1 MTHQPQDDFIGVLKD
16 HHTQEHS
23 HMDATDLLE
32 EAARRI
38 RNANRILV
46 LTGAGISA
54 ESGVPTF
61 RGGGDTWRGMPFHEL
76 SSAQKVEEDL
86 PLVWEWFDYRRG
98 VVAKCEP
105 NAAHIAI
112 ADAQNNGRFEDFTL
126 VTQNIDG
133 LHRLAASDNLIE
145 LHGHINT
152 ARCLSCKGLVSLLAI
167 PEEER
172 PPICTKCEDS
182 MRPHVVLF
190 GEQLNDDDLNLA
202 FEKAENC
209 DVCIVIGTS
218 AVVYPASSIPQIAS
232 RAGAFTIEVNPE
244 ETDLSNMFDICIR
257 SKAVEAVPQL
267 FRDADDKE

>member
-1 MTHQPQDDFIGVLKD
+1 MNS
-16 HHTQEHS
+16 EE
-23 HMDATDLLE
+23 LLN
-32 EAARRI
+32 EAARKI
-38 RNANRILV
+38 RVSDKILI

-112 ADAQNNGRFEDFTL
+112 ADAQRSGRFEEFTL
-126 VTQNIDG
+126 ATQNIDG
-133 LHRLAASDNLIE
+133 LHRIAGSENLIE

-152 ARCLSCKGLVSLLAI
+152 ARCLSCKTLVSLLTI
-167 PEEER
+167 PVEER
-172 PPICTKCEDS
+172 PPVCSECEDS

-190 GEQLNDDDLNLA
+190 GEGLDEQDINTA

-218 AVVYPASSIPQIAS
+218 SVVYPASSIPQIAK
-232 RAGAFTIEVNPE
+232 RAGAFCVEINPQ
-244 ETDLSNMFDICIR
+244 ETDLSGMFDICIR
-257 SKAVEAVPQL
+257 MNATESVPKL
-267 FRDADDKE
+267 FKDGNEGE

>member
-1 MTHQPQDDFIGVLKD
+1 MN
-16 HHTQEHS
+16 S
-23 HMDATDLLE
+23 HELIK
-32 EAARRI
+32 EASRKIKTAERI
-38 RNANRILV
+38 AI

-54 ESGVPTF
+54 ESGIPTF
-61 RGGGDTWRGMPFHEL
+61 RGGGDTWKGMPFHEL

-98 VVAKCEP
+98 VLAKCKP
-105 NAAHIAI
+105 NEAHIAI
-112 ADAQNNGRFEDFTL
+112 ADAQRSGRFEDFTL

-133 LHRLAASDNLIE
+133 LHRVAGSENLIE

-152 ARCLSCKGLVSLLAI
+152 ARCLSCKGLVSLLTI

-172 PPICTKCEDS
+172 PPVCAECEDS

-190 GEQLNDDDLNLA
+190 GEHLNNDDLSLA
-202 FEKAENC
+202 FERAENC

-218 AVVYPASSIPQIAS
+218 AVVYPASSIPQIAQ

-244 ETDLSNMFDICIR
+244 VTELSQMFDICIR
-257 SKAVEAVPQL
+257 SNAVEAVPQL
-267 FRDADDKE
+267 FRDADTE